1 MKYEEVLKNAR
12 EKFNGS
18 CRVCRI
24 CDGVACRG
32 EVPGMGGKG
41 TGNSFIENVKALDR
55 VKINMRTIHNV
66 SDPDTSIELFGQK
79 LSLPIMAAP
88 ITGTT
93 INMGGQ
99 VTEREYIEPVVLG
112 CKNKGTYAMV
122 GDTAVP
128 QFLLDN
134 LDVMKENNAPGIV
147 FIKPWENKN
156 IIGKI
161 KDAEKAGAV
170 AVGVDIDACGL
181 VTLNLHGTPVK
192 AKSID
197 EIKELVASTELPF
210 ILKGIMTPDE
220 AKKAVEAGVYA
231 IVVSNHGGRV
241 QDYTPG
247 TADVLEEISKAVD
260 GRIKV
265 FVDGGIR
272 TGVDVLKMLALG
284 ADACLIGRPFVTAS
298 FGGETEG
305 VELYIDR
312 LESELKGAMTLTG
325 CQDLKS
331 IDCSVLYQGK

>member
-1 MKYEEVLKNAR
+1 MKYEDVLKNAR

-18 CRVCRI
+18 CRVCKV

-41 TGNSFIENVKALDR
+41 TGNAFMENVRALD
-55 VKINMRTIHNV
+55 KIKLNMRTIHDV
-66 SDPDTSIELFGQK
+66 TDPDTSIELFGEK
-79 LSLPIMAAP
+79 LSIPVMAAP

-93 INMGGQ
+93 LNMGGL
-99 VTEREYIEPVVLG
+99 VTEREYIEPVIMG
-112 CKNKGTYAMV
+112 CRNKDTFAMV
-122 GDTAVP
+122 GDTAIP

-134 LDVMKENNAPGIV
+134 LDVMKENQAKGIV

-156 IIGKI
+156 IIAKI
-161 KDAEKAGAV
+161 KDAEAAGAV

-181 VTLNLHGTPVK
+181 VTLNIHGTPVQ
-192 AKSID
+192 AKNVE
-197 EIKELVASTELPF
+197 EIRELVQSTKLPF

-220 AKKAVEAGVYA
+220 AEMAVQAGVYG

-241 QDYTPG
+241 QDFTPG
-247 TADVLEEISKAVD
+247 TADVLEDIAKTVNK
-260 GRIKV
+260 RIKV

-305 VELYIDR
+305 VELYIEKLR
-312 LESELKGAMTLTG
+312 AELKGAMTLTG
-325 CQDLKS
+325 CKDLDS
-331 IDCSVLYQGK
+331 ITQRVLYNK

>member
-1 MKYEEVLKNAR
+1 MNYEDVLKNAR

-18 CRVCRI
+18 CRVCKV

-41 TGNSFIENVKALDR
+41 TGNAFMENVRALDK
-55 VKINMRTIHNV
+55 VKLNMRTIHDV
-66 SDPDTSIELFGQK
+66 TDPDTSLELFGEK
-79 LSLPIMAAP
+79 LFLPVMAAP

-93 INMGGQ
+93 LNMGGL

-112 CKNKGTYAMV
+112 CRNKETFAMV
-122 GDTAVP
+122 GDTAIP

-134 LDVMKENNAPGIV
+134 LDVMKENKAKGIV

-156 IIGKI
+156 IIAKI
-161 KDAEKAGAV
+161 KDAESAGAV

-181 VTLNLHGTPVK
+181 VTLNIHGTPVQ
-192 AKSID
+192 AKNVE
-197 EIKELVASTELPF
+197 EIKELVKSTKLPF

-220 AKKAVEAGVYA
+220 AEMAVQAGVYG

-241 QDYTPG
+241 QDWTPG
-247 TADVLEEISKAVD
+247 TADVLEDIAKTVNK
-260 GRIKV
+260 RIKV

-305 VELYIDR
+305 VELYIEK
-312 LESELKGAMTLTG
+312 LKSELKGAMTLTG
-325 CQDLKS
+325 CKDLNS
-331 IDCSVLYQGK
+331 ISQRVIYGK